1 MAKLVEVTGKGKQKE
16 TAALAA
22 EIWQEYYHELLGERQ
37 IAYMLEKFQSE
48 QAIAQEEADGYRTFW
63 ILPEGQ
69 EEPAGYFMIRLN
81 DPPGKLFLSK
91 LYLRSD
97 CRGRGFSR
105 LVFQYL
111 KELAGEQGLHAI
123 WLTVNK
129 GNATKSIYEHY
140 GLSVTDSTVTDI
152 GGGYVMDDYIMEMPV

>member
-22 EIWQEYYHELLGERQ
+22 EIWQEYYHELLGDQQ

-48 QAIAQEEADGYRTFW
+48 QAIAQEETEGYRTFW
-63 ILPEGQ
+63 ILPKGQ

-129 GNATKSIYEHY
+129 HY